1 MSDEKKP
8 RDIFQDRLRTARTR
22 LRGMSQAE
30 LGAAVN
36 LPPTSIAHFEQ
47 GSLKPSFDN
56 LRNIAT
62 ALNVSVDYL
71 MGQVETPRV
80 AASAD
85 ALNRY
90 GDQLSTR
97 DRALAEGI
105 LRLMVE
111 REHQGREDDR

>member
-1 MSDEKKP
+1 MTDEKKP
-8 RDIFQDRLRTARTR
+8 RDIFQDRLRIARTR
-22 LRGMSQAE
+22 LRSMSQAE

-47 GSLKPSFDN
+47 GTRKPSFDN